1 MKRDKIIYIVLVLC
15 ALIGFASGWNYEK
28 LIHENVYECAGGCFE
43 LGLFAFFS
51 GKTAAK
57 CAGECFLSTLK
68 NLCLFCVGFISW
80 IVFPVTVF
88 NLFSLSFK
96 LGLVLRV
103 SAYFLKLRGAFST
116 AAVGIISLLTMAA
129 GVILTKKI
137 IDFRIYH
144 SRKRS
149 LDTSDIVLL
158 RSILL
163 VSLMFLLSIL
173 LILLLLSL
181 FKSGLYGFFNTF
193 L

>member
-1 MKRDKIIYIVLVLC
+1 MKRDRIIYIALVLC

-28 LIHENVYECAGGCFE
+28 LIHENIYECASGCFE

-57 CAGECFLSTLK
+57 CAGECFLSVLK
-68 NLCLFCVGFISW
+68 NMCLFCVGCISW

-96 LGLVLRV
+96 FGLVLRV
-103 SAYFLKLRGAFST
+103 SAQFLKLRGIFST
-116 AAVGIISLLTMAA
+116 AVMGIISLLTMAS
-129 GVILTKKI
+129 GVVLTKKI
-137 IDFRIYH
+137 ADFRIYH

-149 LDTSDIVLL
+149 LDTSDICFFRSVLL
-158 RSILL
+158 FGA
-163 VSLMFLLSIL
+163 MFFSSML
-173 LILLLLSL
+173 LILLLLCL